1 MDVVAAVPIADA
13 TAVLNGFVA
22 GPLAVDPRTVFQAS
36 PLGRA
41 ALALAAVL
49 LIGAIVLVWDRS
61 RIDRATVSST
71 TRPLYSLAHGL
82 AAHVVIVFGAVYAAN
97 QLGPLEIAGR
107 SAASVGMLA
116 GIVLLLVVAAFG
128 FTVVGTIVVEYG
140 LSRGS
145 WTGLV
150 AGAVLAAVAA
160 SLPLLYGGLLWLLL
174 VSMGIGGPIRL
185 WFNASS
191 DAEI

>member
-1 MDVVAAVPIADA
+1 MDVVAPVPTADA

-22 GPLAVDPRTVFQAS
+22 GPLAIDSRAIFQTG

-41 ALALAAVL
+41 AVALTAVL
-49 LIGAIVLVWDRS
+49 LIGGVVLAWDRS
-61 RIDRATVSST
+61 RVERATVSST
-71 TRPLYSLAHGL
+71 NRPLYSLAHGV
-82 AAHVVIVFGAVYAAN
+82 AAHVVIIFGAVYAAN
-97 QLGPLEIAGR
+97 QLGPIEIAGR

-128 FTVVGTIVVEYG
+128 FTVVGTIIVEYG

-174 VSMGIGGPIRL
+174 VSMGIGGPLRL

-191 DAEI
+191 DGEI